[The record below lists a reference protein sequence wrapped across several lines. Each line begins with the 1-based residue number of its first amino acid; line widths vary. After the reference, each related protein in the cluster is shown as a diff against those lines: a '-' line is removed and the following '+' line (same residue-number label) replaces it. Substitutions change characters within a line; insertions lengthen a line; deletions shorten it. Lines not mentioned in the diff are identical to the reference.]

1 MDENET
7 PQELIALCV
16 VTGHDGQWIQY
27 KSVAVGIKG
36 EIDPNGQQRWYDTVE
51 TLLQFHP
58 DIRRFANPI
67 EGSGVCSEGV
77 NAG

>member
-1 MDENET
+1 MIDAKEKVK
-7 PQELIALCV
+7 LIALCV
-16 VTGHDGQWIQY
+16 VCGHDGKFLQH
-27 KSVAVGIKG
+27 KSVAIGIEG
-36 EIDPNGQQRWYDTVE
+36 EIDPTGQQRWYDTIE

-58 DIRRFANPI
+58 EIRWFANPI